1 MDTTAAMVIKD
12 QQNLPPPPSKYDILK
27 SFLSLNVNYCRE
39 LMEEN
44 QVMVLAMMKTA
55 TQDLAQDSPA
65 PAW

>member
-1 MDTTAAMVIKD
+1 MDTTAAMVIND
-12 QQNLPPPPSKYDILK
+12 QQNLPPPPSKYDIIK
-27 SFLSLNVNYCRE
+27 TFLSLNVNIRE